1 MDSNKIEHIDDKMS
15 DDNEVIEIL
24 GDCLKK
30 FDRLFEEKKISIS
43 KRPLSALIELDKLD
57 LIQMHKGGETLPQK
71 VLLSPPWVS
80 YILRKILRWYLG
92 KYGKEAC
99 TEI

>member
-30 FDRLFEEKKISIS
+30 FDRLFEEQKK
-43 KRPLSALIELDKLD
+43 
-57 LIQMHKGGETLPQK
+57 
-71 VLLSPPWVS
+71 
-80 YILRKILRWYLG
+80 
-92 KYGKEAC
+92 
-99 TEI
+99 